1 MERERQCRQAL
12 SDILTAL
19 HMPYLI
25 SLPEAIDFGLGSF
38 SDARFFACMSRLRIS
53 PEPSLLCG
61 SDECSQD
68 SFFFCLCPRVRPSRG
83 CEARQGASG
92 KAGGV
97 SPPSRLKRRCCLPRL
112 LHGQARKEPGYTTA
126 AFAAPI
132 GAMRAFAQGANGG
145 AADGTRGWTRP
156 IPRLIQIPMDAESC
170 LRPPYPEKD
179 VYLYQD
185 LTSV

>member
-68 SFFFCLCPRVRPSRG
+68 SFFFCLCEYRDVLRIHRDHEHLLES
-83 CEARQGASG
+83 ELA
-92 KAGGV
+92 KAADDPAYV
-97 SPPSRLKRRCCLPRL
+97 LPKVETL
-112 LHGQARKEPGYTTA
+112 YDYPTLND
-126 AFAAPI
+126 FAAAAACLTWSEGP
-132 GAMRAFAQGANGG
+132 GG
-145 AADGTRGWTRP
+145 YDHYSSTWYSPKFSQRRIWW
-156 IPRLIQIPMDAESC
+156 LSEIQW
-170 LRPPYPEKD
+170 R
-179 VYLYQD
+179 YQ
-185 LTSV
+185 TEEG